1 MTEPKHTPGKSASQ
15 TPSGPTEDPA
25 GGGPSPAARLAAEL
39 SAAFEDQ
46 IRRALDFD
54 LPRDSS
60 ALALVDHHLASLR
73 DEDREPII
81 RLLAAQAGAWFG
93 EFIRREFGATWIGD
107 RDEPRRLRLLLEP
120 QLLHFSPVDMAYEAI
135 FSGPPEDGGDPRLPA
150 GAELDTAFHLRKR
163 APSPA
168 EDGEGQG
175 ESELSEHDWV
185 MDRLAEVPP
194 VPEDQYYSLTGRFE
208 TLQLIL
214 ELLANRQH
222 ARGQSPTRYHLNDYV
237 EELAGG

>member
-1 MTEPKHTPGKSASQ
+1 VTEPKHTPGKSASQ
-15 TPSGPTEDPA
+15 TPSGPAAEPA
-25 GGGPSPAARLAAEL
+25 AGGPSPAARQAAEL

-46 IRRALDFD
+46 IRRALDFE
-54 LPRDSS
+54 LPPDSS

-93 EFIRREFGATWIGD
+93 EFVRRELGATWIGD

-120 QLLHFSPVDMAYEAI
+120 QLIHFSPVDMAYEAI
-135 FSGPPEDGGDPRLPA
+135 FSGPAQDGDPRLPA
-150 GAELDTAFHLRKR
+150 GAELDAAFHLRKR
-163 APSPA
+163 APSTADEHEP
-168 EDGEGQG
+168 
-175 ESELSEHDWV
+175 ELSEHEWV

-214 ELLANRQH
+214 ELLANRQL
-222 ARGQSPTRYHLNDYV
+222 ARGQAPTRYHLNDYV
-237 EELAGG
+237 EELAGE